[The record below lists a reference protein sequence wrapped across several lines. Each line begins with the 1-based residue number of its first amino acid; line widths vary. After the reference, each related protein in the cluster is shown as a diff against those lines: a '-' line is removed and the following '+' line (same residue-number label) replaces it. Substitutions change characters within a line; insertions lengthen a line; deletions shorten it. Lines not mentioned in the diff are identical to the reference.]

1 MMVEIPDSHPRKKSL
16 LSRQKIVEGSLEGLL
31 ADSAMIAHGRG
42 EAFDYLLGE
51 RTTESARLAVREA
64 ASRLSSAI
72 SPVISVNGN
81 TVLLAGKGALRLAAL
96 LGCPIE
102 VNLYYRTPERVSGLL
117 SLLEEQ
123 RAKILEEPVPSG
135 LEGDWRESVTN
146 VPLLGGSADFRIE
159 GLEGPRSHCTEEG
172 IGRADSI
179 LVPLE
184 DGDRC
189 EALVNLGKEVI
200 VIDLNPLSRSSRM
213 ATVTIVDEVSRAFD
227 GILAELISNPDCVPS
242 EWDNANAISGSL
254 DDITEFL
261 SEKKG

>member
-1 MMVEIPDSHPRKKSL
+1 MARIPDSHPRKKSL
-16 LSRQKIVEGSLEGLL
+16 LSRERIVNGSSKGLL

-51 RTTESARLAVREA
+51 RTTDSARLAICESAVRLRN
-64 ASRLSSAI
+64 SKN
-72 SPVISVNGN
+72 PVISVNGN
-81 TVLLAGKGALRLAAL
+81 TVLLAGKGALRLGAVI
-96 LGCPIE
+96 GCPIE
-102 VNLYYRTPERVSGLL
+102 VNLYYRTTERVSGLL

-123 RAKILEEPVPSG
+123 RSEVLEEAPPVG
-135 LEGDWRESVTN
+135 FNGDWFESVRG
-146 VPLLGGSADFRIE
+146 VSLLGDSPNFRIE

-172 IGRADSI
+172 IGVADCI

-200 VIDLNPLSRSSRM
+200 VIDLNPLSRSAKK

-227 GILAELISNPDCVPS
+227 GILHELVCDS
-242 EWDNANAISGSL
+242 EYSRYSWDNEAVLRSSLEEIS
-254 DDITEFL
+254 EFL
-261 SEKKG
+261 KSI